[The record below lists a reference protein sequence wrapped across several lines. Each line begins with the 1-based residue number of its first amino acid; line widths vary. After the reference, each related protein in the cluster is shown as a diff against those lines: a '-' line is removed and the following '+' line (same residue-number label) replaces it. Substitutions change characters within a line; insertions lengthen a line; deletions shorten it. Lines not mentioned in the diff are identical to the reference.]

1 VRAGRARCLLS
12 ASNFAAR
19 IFRSEHDDAVIG
31 IRIV

>member
-1 VRAGRARCLLS
+1 LVS

-19 IFRSEHDDAVIG
+19 IFRSERNEAVIG